1 MKESQLHKIANCDRA
16 DRIGD
21 VIFVHGLGGDAF
33 GTWHPQGKK
42 DDDQSWLYWLG
53 QDAPDVGIWSIDYEV
68 EPSAWKG
75 NAMPLTDRA
84 TNILELLNV
93 HNIGKYPIIFVT
105 HSLGGLLVKQM
116 FRTASDRKDQEWK
129 NIVEKTRGIVF
140 LATPHSGS
148 NIANWVSYF
157 DKILRQTVSV
167 KELKG
172 SSPQLLDLNLW
183 FRERFSDFNVNV
195 GIYFEKEK
203 VLLPPLFGVRLFGIL
218 VVDATSADPG
228 IPGVK
233 LTALDGDHISIC
245 RPDSNVSIVY
255 LSVQRLIDNWFS
267 TELIEQIQTKSIQS
281 VLNSNGV
288 NQTNSSQSPILT
300 DVKDS
305 SINFNYYSNPPN

>member
-33 GTWHPQGKK
+33 GTWHPHGKK

-53 QDAPDVGIWSIDYEV
+53 QDLPDVGIWSIDYEV

-93 HNIGKYPIIFVT
+93 NDIGEHPIIFVT

-116 FRTASDRKDQEWK
+116 FRTARDRNDQEWK

-148 NIANWVSYF
+148 NIANWVSYIG
-157 DKILRQTVSV
+157 KILRKNVSV
-167 KELKG
+167 EELKG
-172 SSPQLLDLNLW
+172 SSPQLLDLNIW
-183 FRERFSDFNVNV
+183 FRERFRDLNVSV
-195 GIYFEKEK
+195 GVYFEKEK
-203 VLLPPLFGVRLFGIL
+203 LLLPKLFGIIRLFGIL
-218 VVDATSADPG
+218 VVDAASADPG
-228 IPGVK
+228 IQDIK
-233 LTALDGDHISIC
+233 LTALDGDHITIC
-245 RPDSNVSIVY
+245 RPDSKDRTVY
-255 LSVQRLIDNWFS
+255 LSVKRLIGNWFS
-267 TELIEQIQTKSIQS
+267 NPLI
-281 VLNSNGV
+281 
-288 NQTNSSQSPILT
+288 
-300 DVKDS
+300 
-305 SINFNYYSNPPN
+305 

>member
-1 MKESQLHKIANCDRA
+1 M
-16 DRIGD
+16 
-21 VIFVHGLGGDAF
+21 
-33 GTWHPQGKK
+33 
-42 DDDQSWLYWLG
+42 G

-167 KELKG
+167 
-172 SSPQLLDLNLW
+172 NL
-183 FRERFSDFNVNV
+183 RFADF
-195 GIYFEKEK
+195 
-203 VLLPPLFGVRLFGIL
+203 
-218 VVDATSADPG
+218 
-228 IPGVK
+228 
-233 LTALDGDHISIC
+233 
-245 RPDSNVSIVY
+245 
-255 LSVQRLIDNWFS
+255 
-267 TELIEQIQTKSIQS
+267 
-281 VLNSNGV
+281 
-288 NQTNSSQSPILT
+288 
-300 DVKDS
+300 
-305 SINFNYYSNPPN
+305 